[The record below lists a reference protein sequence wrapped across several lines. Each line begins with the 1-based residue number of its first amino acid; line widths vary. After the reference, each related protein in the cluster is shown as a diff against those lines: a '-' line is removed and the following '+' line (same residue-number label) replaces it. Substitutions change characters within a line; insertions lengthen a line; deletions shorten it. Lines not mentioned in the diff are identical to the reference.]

1 MNIKIEGIKKI
12 FTTKQKTQTTLDNV
26 NLEVKKGEF
35 ICLLG
40 PSGCGKSTLL
50 NILAG
55 LLEPTEGEIYFD
67 NKKSHEIGSE
77 RAVVFQDGAL
87 FPWLTVVEN
96 VEFGMINK
104 GIEKVEAREKAMK
117 YLKMVHLTKFANSY
131 IHELSGGMRQRVS
144 IARALTIDSDLILM
158 DEPFSALDSQTKSI
172 LQLEVQKIWNDTGKT
187 IVFVTHHV
195 EEAVLLADRVIV
207 MGANPGHIKK
217 EFKIELGRPRVQGSL
232 DVTYMV
238 SDILKVLKEE
248 VEKVAKAEYDNDW
261 TLEKDSIL
269 SDADNTMDFNL

>member
-1 MNIKIEGIKKI
+1 MNIKIDNVKKV
-12 FTTKQKTQTTLDNV
+12 FETRQKTQTTLEKI
-26 NLEVKKGEF
+26 NLEIKKGEF

-55 LLEPTEGEIYFD
+55 LLEPSEGKIYFD
-67 NKKSHEIGSE
+67 NKEAHQIGSE

-96 VEFGMINK
+96 VEFGMKIKGINK
-104 GIEKVEAREKAMK
+104 KETREKAMK

-144 IARALTIDSDLILM
+144 IARALTIESDLILM

-172 LQLEVQKIWNDTGKT
+172 LQMEWKLIYQ
-187 IVFVTHHV
+187 
-195 EEAVLLADRVIV
+195 
-207 MGANPGHIKK
+207 
-217 EFKIELGRPRVQGSL
+217 
-232 DVTYMV
+232 
-238 SDILKVLKEE
+238 
-248 VEKVAKAEYDNDW
+248 
-261 TLEKDSIL
+261 
-269 SDADNTMDFNL
+269 

>member
-172 LQLEVQKIWNDTGKT
+172 LQLEVQKI
-187 IVFVTHHV
+187 
-195 EEAVLLADRVIV
+195 
-207 MGANPGHIKK
+207 
-217 EFKIELGRPRVQGSL
+217 
-232 DVTYMV
+232 
-238 SDILKVLKEE
+238 
-248 VEKVAKAEYDNDW
+248 
-261 TLEKDSIL
+261 
-269 SDADNTMDFNL
+269 

>member
-1 MNIKIEGIKKI
+1 MGDVAVLRK
-12 FTTKQKTQTTLDNV
+12 
-26 NLEVKKGEF
+26 
-35 ICLLG
+35 
-40 PSGCGKSTLL
+40 
-50 NILAG
+50 LAR
-55 LLEPTEGEIYFD
+55 L

-187 IVFVTHHV
+187 IIFVTHHV

-217 EFKIELGRPRVQGSL
+217 EFKIELGRPRVQNFIIRS
-232 DVTYMV
+232 
-238 SDILKVLKEE
+238 
-248 VEKVAKAEYDNDW
+248 
-261 TLEKDSIL
+261 
-269 SDADNTMDFNL
+269 

>member
-172 LQLEVQKIWNDTGKT
+172 LQMEVQKIWNDTGKT

-269 SDADNTMDFNL
+269 

>member
-187 IVFVTHHV
+187 IIFVTHHV
-195 EEAVLLADRVIV
+195 EEAVLLAD
-207 MGANPGHIKK
+207 
-217 EFKIELGRPRVQGSL
+217 
-232 DVTYMV
+232 
-238 SDILKVLKEE
+238 
-248 VEKVAKAEYDNDW
+248 
-261 TLEKDSIL
+261 
-269 SDADNTMDFNL
+269 